1 MGSDDE
7 EYTVHMHTYIHVC
20 ELMSMGVDVSVWM
33 AMHIVDWTY
42 IVPSVQCP
50 VSPSLGLSMAARW
63 RNVLERLLA
72 QMNEHLDL
80 AEVVLGLVAR
90 WAVAEDRSTTIRVIG
105 VLRLARR
112 DRARWLSVSTLEAM
126 ARVGRDD

>member
-1 MGSDDE
+1 MDE
-7 EYTVHMHTYIHVC
+7 YSCMRTHVNGCRRKYMDGHAYSGLGEFCMPLLHSRATV
-20 ELMSMGVDVSVWM
+20 S
-33 AMHIVDWTY
+33 
-42 IVPSVQCP
+42 SVQCP

-72 QMNEHLDL
+72 QMNERLDL

-112 DRARWLSVSTLEAM
+112 DRARWLSASTLEAM

>member
-1 MGSDDE
+1 MWPHLV
-7 EYTVHMHTYIHVC
+7 YCCTVRLSPISPL
-20 ELMSMGVDVSVWM
+20 EGLL
-33 AMHIVDWTY
+33 
-42 IVPSVQCP
+42 
-50 VSPSLGLSMAARW
+50 PSLSCLVGLGLGMAARW

-72 QMNEHLDL
+72 QMNERLDL

-112 DRARWLSVSTLEAM
+112 DRARWLFASTLEAM

>member
-1 MGSDDE
+1 MPLLHSRGTAS
-7 EYTVHMHTYIHVC
+7 
-20 ELMSMGVDVSVWM
+20 
-33 AMHIVDWTY
+33 
-42 IVPSVQCP
+42 SVQCP

-72 QMNEHLDL
+72 QMNERLDL

-112 DRARWLSVSTLEAM
+112 DRARWLSASLIGFC
-126 ARVGRDD
+126 R